1 VTADLPPCGGDGWQ
15 GRGGREGALR
25 LPSWPTPSPPRC
37 ARHLSPSSG
46 ERRGA
51 RHRCCALWRPLC
63 PAGISC
69 FPPLLRSRRVSSSPR
84 PVFTVWLLFNGKRG
98 AWSAPLCCFVAQT
111 TRPAGVFAPMGWAGF
126 VPSGLPAPIGQR
138 SGVPSGL
145 TGQTVTGARVWGGTA
160 PPSRATAAQPTRHR
174 RPPRHP
180 GPAGFPRGRWGHY
193 AGGGEVWDKSR
204 RRKMRK

>member
-1 VTADLPPCGGDGWQ
+1 MECNR
-15 GRGGREGALR
+15 RGMEGSSVAEAWWL
-25 LPSWPTPSPPRC
+25 TPSPPRC

-84 PVFTVWLLFNGKRG
+84 PVFTVWLLVQMGSGARG
-98 AWSAPLCCFVAQT
+98 PHLSVCFIGANHA
-111 TRPAGVFAPMGWAGF
+111 PAGVFAADGVGRIRPWGSSPHLLRGSETLRPYRPDRHRGPGLGWDRPTKPRHRSATN
-126 VPSGLPAPIGQR
+126 PAPPPSPTPR
-138 SGVPSGL
+138 SG
-145 TGQTVTGARVWGGTA
+145 
-160 PPSRATAAQPTRHR
+160 
-174 RPPRHP
+174 
-180 GPAGFPRGRWGHY
+180 AGFPRGRWGHY
-193 AGGGEVWDKSR
+193 AGGGGAWDKSR